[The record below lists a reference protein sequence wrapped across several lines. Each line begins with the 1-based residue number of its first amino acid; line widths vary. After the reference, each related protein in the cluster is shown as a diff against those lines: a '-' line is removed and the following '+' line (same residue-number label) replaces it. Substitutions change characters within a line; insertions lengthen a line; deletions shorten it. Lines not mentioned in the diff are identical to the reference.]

1 MRDRS
6 MIDVA
11 SGRALVDKNHVE
23 VRNLIANMVVNS
35 QQFENKHETSKKR
48 VHEVGVAYSDLDQQL
63 ASLNQVVQT
72 STISVENISHS

>member
-11 SGRALVDKNHVE
+11 SGRALVDKTHME
-23 VRNLIANMVVNS
+23 ARNLIANMVVNS
-35 QQFENKHETSKKR
+35 QQFENKHETPKRR
-48 VHEVGVAYSDLDQQL
+48 VHEVGVAYLDLDQQL

-72 STISVENISHS
+72 STISVANISHS